1 MESQTHRI
9 GRFWRVR
16 QHIGPGPGETT
27 HERRPQRAVHG
38 ARWYP
43 DTPPATA
50 EPPHCGLIGVL
61 WLASS
66 LGGRPCHPLARGRAS
81 WHRTAAASPSRES
94 KHTGVGFRAA
104 ARAARWEPAAVMTTQ
119 AAARGMW
126 DGEPNPPNWPV
137 LEGQA
142 AHRAGARRN
151 HARET
156 AAEGR
161 AQGEVVS
168 GHPPATAEP
177 PHCGLI
183 GVLWLASSLGGRP
196 CHPLARGR
204 ASWRRTA
211 AASPSR
217 ESKHTGVGFRA
228 AARAARWEPAAVVTT
243 QAGARGMWDGEPNPP
258 NWPVLEGQA
267 AHRAWARR
275 NHARETAAEGRARGE
290 VVSGHPPCHGGT
302 APLWPD
308 RRPLAGLEPRRTTVS
323 PPCTRQSILAQ
334 DSRCLAVEGEQAH
347 RSGVPRSRESS
358 AVRAG
363 GGDDDPGRS
372 ARHVGW
378 RAKPTELAGSGGS
391 GSTSGRGPEKPR
403 TRDGR
408 RGPCTGRGGIR
419 TPPCHGGTA
428 PLWPDRRPLAGLEP
442 RRTTVSPPCT
452 RQSILAQN
460 SRCLAILGR
469 VAGPDQEWQE
479 ELAATV
485 GEATVKRVPERRR
498 GGPRMPDQ
506 GGCRSVPT

>member
-1 MESQTHRI
+1 MESKPTELA
-9 GRFWRVR
+9 GSGGSGSTSGL
-16 QHIGPGPGETT
+16 GPEKPT

-104 ARAARWEPAAVMTTQ
+104 ARAV
-119 AAARGMW
+119 
-126 DGEPNPPNWPV
+126 
-137 LEGQA
+137 
-142 AHRAGARRN
+142 
-151 HARET
+151 
-156 AAEGR
+156 
-161 AQGEVVS
+161 
-168 GHPPATAEP
+168 
-177 PHCGLI
+177 
-183 GVLWLASSLGGRP
+183 
-196 CHPLARGR
+196 
-204 ASWRRTA
+204 
-211 AASPSR
+211 
-217 ESKHTGVGFRA
+217 
-228 AARAARWEPAAVVTT
+228 RWEPAAVVTT
-243 QAGARGMWDGEPNPP
+243 QSGARGMWDGEPNPP

-275 NHARETAAEGRARGE
+275 IHARETAAEGRARGE

-323 PPCTRQSILAQ
+323 PRCTRQSILAQ
-334 DSRCLAVEGEQAH
+334 D
-347 RSGVPRSRESS
+347 
-358 AVRAG
+358 
-363 GGDDDPGRS
+363 
-372 ARHVGW
+372 
-378 RAKPTELAGSGGS
+378 
-391 GSTSGRGPEKPR
+391 
-403 TRDGR
+403 
-408 RGPCTGRGGIR
+408 
-419 TPPCHGGTA
+419 
-428 PLWPDRRPLAGLEP
+428 
-442 RRTTVSPPCT
+442 
-452 RQSILAQN
+452 

-485 GEATVKRVPERRR
+485 GEATVKRVPERHR

-506 GGCRSVPT
+506 GLQVSADVTGRLRRPSVAPEPARRR